1 MKLNILIAED
11 EKDIAETYVEILTW
25 RGHQVFVT
33 FKGEDCVTEYL
44 SSLQDKGKSPYDV
57 VIIDHMMPDLSG
69 ARVARKILEMN
80 PRQQIVF
87 VSGHGSDLLSHLEGI
102 SNIDF
107 LTKPVVPEALI
118 KLIES

>member
-1 MKLNILIAED
+1 M
-11 EKDIAETYVEILTW
+11 
-25 RGHQVFVT
+25 
-33 FKGEDCVTEYL
+33 
-44 SSLQDKGKSPYDV
+44 
-57 VIIDHMMPDLSG
+57 IIDYLMPDLSG
-69 ARVARKILEMN
+69 ARVARKILQMN

-87 VSGHGSDLLSHLEGI
+87 VSGHGSDLLSNLQGM